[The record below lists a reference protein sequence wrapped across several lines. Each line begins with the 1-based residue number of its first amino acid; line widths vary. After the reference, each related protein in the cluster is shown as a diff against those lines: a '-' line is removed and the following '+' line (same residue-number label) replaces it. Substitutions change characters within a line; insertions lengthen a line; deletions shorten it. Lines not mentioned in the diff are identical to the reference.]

1 MQQIDKHGNRRFRNF
16 AAEISHT
23 PMNMKYYS
31 DKKLLEQLSKV
42 LHHPFLPCLPSQ
54 GMHMDG
60 IFMHGSP
67 GSLPKKT
74 VFVHFF

>member
-1 MQQIDKHGNRRFRNF
+1 
-16 AAEISHT
+16 
-23 PMNMKYYS
+23 MNMKYYS

-42 LHHPFLPCLPSQ
+42 LHHPFLPYLPSQ

-60 IFMHGSP
+60 IFMHGSL